1 MSNQTLQIDD
11 RLYAYL
17 TSVSIREPE
26 LLAELRAETA
36 ALPEADMQIAPEQ
49 GQFMALLLKLI
60 GAEYCLEVGT
70 FTGYS
75 ALACAM
81 ALPSQGRLITLDVS
95 QEWTDIGRRYWQ
107 AAGEQDKI
115 ELRLGPAVDSMQN
128 LLDNAARERFD
139 FIFVDADKVSYR
151 QYFEL
156 GMQLLK
162 PGGLMAFDNVLWG
175 GRVADPQVSD
185 PDTTAIRELNQ
196 VLHGYSGIDLSLVPI
211 ADGLTLVRKND

>member
-17 TSVSIREPE
+17 TSVSVREPR
-26 LLAELRAETA
+26 LLTELRAETA
-36 ALPEADMQIAPEQ
+36 SLPEAAMQIAPEQ
-49 GQFMALLLKLI
+49 GQFMAMLLKLI

-75 ALACAM
+75 ALVCAM
-81 ALPSQGRLITLDVS
+81 ALPPPGRLIALDVS
-95 QEWTDIGRRYWQ
+95 QKWTDIARRYWQ

-115 ELRLGPAVDSMQN
+115 ELRLGPAVDSMRE
-128 LLDNAARERFD
+128 LLDSGEQERFD
-139 FIFVDADKVSYR
+139 FIFIDADKVSYR

-156 GMQLLK
+156 GMKLLR

-175 GRVADPQVSD
+175 GRVADPLVSD
-185 PDTTAIRELNQ
+185 PDTTAIRELNRF
-196 VLHGYSGIDLSLVPI
+196 LHGYAGIDLSLVPI
-211 ADGLTLVRKND
+211 ADGLTLVRKRV